1 MKKSLLGAVAAA
13 AVVVGAIA
21 APASAAAAWPGYG
34 HGQSAHKHGPT
45 SIAYVEM
52 NDNDI
57 ANAGRY
63 TLANGEPAFD
73 VAVIF
78 AANIDAENGRAKLTF
93 NQQVQA
99 TLDAAPQKIRPM
111 QKRGT
116 KVTLSVLG
124 NHSGLGI
131 ANFQSRAD
139 AAAFASQISRAVAKY
154 RLDGVDLDD
163 EWAEYGKNGT
173 PQANDRS
180 IGWLIDA
187 LHAQMPGKIVSFYNI
202 GPASDSLAKASPC
215 TGSKLTY
222 AWNPYYD
229 SYDAPA
235 IPGMSQQK
243 LSPAAVDLSSTPIDH
258 AVALA
263 KRTIAEKYGVFMTYN
278 LKNGDQSGYV
288 STLMTAL
295 YGQSATYR

>member
-116 KVTLSVLG
+116 KVKLSVLG

-163 EWAEYGKNGT
+163 E
-173 PQANDRS
+173 
-180 IGWLIDA
+180 
-187 LHAQMPGKIVSFYNI
+187 
-202 GPASDSLAKASPC
+202 
-215 TGSKLTY
+215 
-222 AWNPYYD
+222 
-229 SYDAPA
+229 
-235 IPGMSQQK
+235 
-243 LSPAAVDLSSTPIDH
+243 
-258 AVALA
+258 
-263 KRTIAEKYGVFMTYN
+263 
-278 LKNGDQSGYV
+278 
-288 STLMTAL
+288 
-295 YGQSATYR
+295 